1 MGGGCCLEKDLRAKI
16 LNEENKIDM
25 IENKFKELEYINKE
39 LILRKN
45 ENNENSEKEYLTYI
59 IKIPELIDF
68 IREEIQLFPLNEN
81 QDNINKNEYL
91 NKLNKIENDI
101 ITQINEKI
109 IKINEKSNNLL
120 NEKNNINEKIE
131 LCQQNKIK
139 SINFINNINNED
151 FKNFINQK
159 NPSKKEYLILKLI
172 FLIVNPEDK
181 NEIPGLI
188 IKKDL
193 EIMDNLC
200 FNKGINIIKQQLI
213 ERLDDISWITSEFL
227 KENKIFIKHPYNDLK
242 EMEKVSELYKNF
254 FGYFNSLINYKMLY
268 ERYKPLL
275 KKSEEIKASVS
286 NLLKIKEEIERI
298 KNKMNVNTGVNINK
312 QGQYKLSFF
321 NN

>member
-275 KKSEEIKASVS
+275 KKSEEIKASAS

-312 QGQYKLSFF
+312 RKVNIS
-321 NN
+321 

>member
-45 ENNENSEKEYLTYI
+45 ENNENSEKDYLTYI

-200 FNKGINIIKQQLI
+200 FNKEINIIKQQLI
-213 ERLDDISWITSEFL
+213 ERLDDISWISSEFL

-312 QGQYKLSFF
+312 CKVNIS
-321 NN
+321 

>member
-16 LNEENKIDM
+16 LSEENKIDM
-25 IENKFKELEYINKE
+25 IENKFKELENINKE

-81 QDNINKNEYL
+81 QDNIKKNEYL

-213 ERLDDISWITSEFL
+213 ERLDDISWISSEFL
-227 KENKIFIKHPYNDLK
+227 KENKIFIKQPYNDLK

-275 KKSEEIKASVS
+275 KKSEEIKASAS

-298 KNKMNVNTGVNINK
+298 KNKMNVNIGVNINK
-312 QGQYKLSFF
+312 GKVNIS
-321 NN
+321 

>member
-200 FNKGINIIKQQLI
+200 FNKEINIIKQQLI
-213 ERLDDISWITSEFL
+213 ERLDDISWISSEFL

-312 QGQYKLSFF
+312 RKVNIS
-321 NN
+321 

>member
-213 ERLDDISWITSEFL
+213 ERLDDISWITSEFV

-242 EMEKVSELYKNF
+242 EMEKFSELYKNF

-275 KKSEEIKASVS
+275 KKSEEIKASAS

-298 KNKMNVNTGVNINK
+298 KNKMNVNIGVNINK
-312 QGQYKLSFF
+312 GKVNIS
-321 NN
+321 

>member
-1 MGGGCCLEKDLRAKI
+1 
-16 LNEENKIDM
+16 M

>member
-131 LCQQNKIK
+131 LCQQNKKK

-213 ERLDDISWITSEFL
+213 ERLDDISWISSEFL

-275 KKSEEIKASVS
+275 KKSEEIKASAY

-298 KNKMNVNTGVNINK
+298 KNKMNVNTGENINK
-312 QGQYKLSFF
+312 RKVNIS
-321 NN
+321 

>member
-1 MGGGCCLEKDLRAKI
+1 MKKQSYA
-16 LNEENKIDM
+16 NKI
-25 IENKFKELEYINKE
+25 KK
-39 LILRKN
+39 
-45 ENNENSEKEYLTYI
+45 
-59 IKIPELIDF
+59 
-68 IREEIQLFPLNEN
+68 
-81 QDNINKNEYL
+81 
-91 NKLNKIENDI
+91 
-101 ITQINEKI
+101 
-109 IKINEKSNNLL
+109 
-120 NEKNNINEKIE
+120 
-131 LCQQNKIK
+131 K

-213 ERLDDISWITSEFL
+213 ERLDDISWISSEFL

-275 KKSEEIKASVS
+275 KKSEEIKASAY

-312 QGQYKLSFF
+312 RKVNIS
-321 NN
+321 